1 VNAVVTVGHL
11 TVMQKAK
18 ESTTAK
24 EKATKEAKKQKVTK
38 EAKKQK
44 VPKEEAKKQKVPK
57 EEAKKQKVQKEK
69 DPATITNQAEVHEAL
84 MKAVE

>member
-1 VNAVVTVGHL
+1 LTNVPTVNAVVTVGHL

-24 EKATKEAKKQKVTK
+24 EKATKEAKKQKV
-38 EAKKQK
+38 
-44 VPKEEAKKQKVPK
+44 
-57 EEAKKQKVQKEK
+57 QKEK